1 MKTFSFDKLLNILP
15 TATQRLVREA
25 DVGVGRRL
33 GCRPERE
40 SPVPRI
46 VEWHAAPAFS
56 GRVYRAEARSVVM
69 LFRTLDA

>member
-40 SPVPRI
+40 SP
-46 VEWHAAPAFS
+46 AKNLSS
-56 GRVYRAEARSVVM
+56 GTQRQLFQVASTAR
-69 LFRTLDA
+69 R